1 MSGSNLGIGRP
12 ATEVERLGGEEGKW
26 LLKPKVL
33 QFIGNLY
40 PGGSENQA
48 VQLVRLLL
56 ESSRYEVHIASMDA
70 RGELRYDL
78 EKLGFHEIPEFR
90 LTSFFDLN
98 AIRQLFRFARLLR
111 EREIDIIQTH
121 DFYTNVFGMA
131 AALLARVPVRIAARR
146 ETGGW
151 RTAAQLFIEHK
162 AYGLAHAV
170 VANAEAVR
178 DQLLK
183 EGLRTDKI
191 VTIYNG
197 LDLERLKPRLTGD
210 DAFDL
215 IKLPRGGAFQYVTIV
230 ANMLHPVKD
239 HPTFLRA
246 AKRVREAVPAARFV
260 IAGLGH
266 LTDDMRALAGNL
278 GIADDVFF
286 IGRCEQIAEL
296 LACSDVCVLSST
308 AEGFSNSIIE
318 YMGAAR
324 PVVVTD
330 VGGAREAVIEG
341 ETGYLVKAGDDAA
354 MADRITGLLLD
365 PQRARE
371 MGARGR
377 RVVEEKFSLGAQL
390 GRTSQLFD
398 RLLSP
403 GALPQKKGRD
413 GEEPTRV
420 LIVAPSLDILGGQA
434 VQARRLLEGFSNEP
448 SLDVSF
454 LPVNPRL
461 PWPLRKLQSIKY
473 LRTIVTSIFY
483 WGILL
488 WRVRAYD
495 VIHVFSASY
504 WSFILA
510 PTPAILVARLYGKK
524 VLLNYR
530 SGEAEDHLKNWR
542 LTALPIMR
550 LVDKIVVPSGY
561 LVEVFRRF
569 GLWAESVPNTI
580 DLNRFA
586 YRERMPLRPIL
597 LSNRN
602 FEAHYNVEC
611 VLRAFALIQKEMP
624 EARLIVAGDG
634 SRRSFL
640 HALTA
645 ELELQEVEF
654 TGQVA
659 NEKMQELYQRADIF
673 INASDIDNM
682 PVSHIEAFA
691 CGLPVVTTDAGGIPY
706 IVNHGRNGLMVSR
719 DDHKGLAAGVLQ
731 LLRDRELAARLISTA
746 QRDCQQYTWMAVREG
761 WLKVYSEL
769 THLNGKSTEVK
780 TEGVS

>member
-1 MSGSNLGIGRP
+1 M
-12 ATEVERLGGEEGKW
+12 
-26 LLKPKVL
+26 KPKVL
-33 QFIGNLY
+33 QLIGNLH

-48 VQLVRLLL
+48 VQLIRLLL
-56 ESSRYEVHIASMDA
+56 ESSRYEVHIACMDA
-70 RGELRYDL
+70 SGKLRHDL
-78 EKLGFHEIPEFR
+78 EKLGFNEIPEFR

-98 AIRQLFRFARLLR
+98 AIKQLFRFARLLR

-131 AALLARVPVRIAARR
+131 AAVLARVPVRIAARR

-151 RTAAQLFIEHK
+151 RTAAQLFIEHR
-162 AYGLAHAV
+162 AYGLAHAI

-183 EGLRTDKI
+183 EGLRADKI
-191 VTIYNG
+191 VTIHNG
-197 LDLERLKPRLTGD
+197 LDLERLKPRQTGD
-210 DAFDL
+210 DARAL
-215 IKLPRGGAFQYVTIV
+215 IRLPRDGEFRYVTIV
-230 ANMLHPVKD
+230 ANMLHRVKD

-246 AKRVREAVPAARFV
+246 AKRVRQSVPTARFI
-260 IAGLGH
+260 IAGLGN
-266 LTDDMRALAGNL
+266 LTDEMRALASDL

-286 IGRCEQIAEL
+286 IGRCEHIAEL
-296 LACSDVCVLSST
+296 LALSDVCVLSST

-377 RVVEEKFSLGAQL
+377 RVVEERFSLAAQL
-390 GRTSQLFD
+390 GRIGQLFD

-403 GALPQKKGRD
+403 DASRGKPAQAGADPI
-413 GEEPTRV
+413 RV

-434 VQARRLLEGFSNEP
+434 VQARRLLEGFSHEP
-448 SLDVSF
+448 SLNVSF

-461 PWPLRKLQSIKY
+461 PQPLRKLQSIKY
-473 LRTIVTSIFY
+473 LRTIVTSILY
-483 WGILL
+483 WAMLL

-510 PTPAILVARLYGKK
+510 PAPAILVSRFYGKK

-530 SGEAEDHLKNWR
+530 SGEAEDHLRHWR

-580 DLNRFA
+580 DLTRFA
-586 YRERMPLRPIL
+586 FRERTPLRAII

-611 VLRAFALIQKEMP
+611 VLRAFALIKKEIP

-634 SRRSFL
+634 SRRSHL
-640 HALTA
+640 HRLSV
-645 ELELQEVEF
+645 ELGLKDVEF
-654 TGQVA
+654 AGQVA
-659 NEKMQELYQRADIF
+659 NEKMPELYQRAHIF
-673 INASDIDNM
+673 INASDVDNM

-706 IVNHGRNGLMVSR
+706 IVTHDRNGLMVSR
-719 DDHKGLAAGVLQ
+719 GDHKALAAGVLQ
-731 LLRDRELAARLISTA
+731 LLRDRELAARLIGTA
-746 QRDCQQYTWMAVREG
+746 QSDCEQYTWAAVREG
-761 WLKVYSEL
+761 WLKVYCEL
-769 THLNGKSTEVK
+769 TQLNGRSPEAK